1 MPSVLVAA
9 EAIVSDAACAL
20 RASEEPAAPA
30 ASFGA
35 IVRRFW
41 PRLRPFLRPAAVVLA
56 ASLVTPAIETAAVW
70 LFKTLVD
77 GVLVPRDL
85 RALVPLGLAYLGLT
99 VVGGAVGFVSGYL
112 STAISERFLLLLRT
126 EVFAH
131 AQRLSIDFL
140 DRRRLGDLLSRLT
153 GDIGAIE
160 SFLLSGAIDAA
171 VDLVRVLFF
180 AGALA
185 LLDWRLALLSVVVA
199 PAFWLAAR
207 ALSGRLRNLSREK
220 RRRSGSLS
228 AVAEESLSNAALVRA
243 YGAEDAELR
252 RFQREGEAGVAASL
266 ASARLRALFSP
277 LVDLLEMG
285 GTLVVLAAGTWE
297 LQQGRLTLGALLIF
311 VTYLG
316 KLYRPVRELGS
327 FYNSAFSAA
336 ASAERVLE
344 LLDQPQETPSRAYE
358 PLCLSRGV
366 VEFDRVTFRY
376 PGIKTA
382 ALDDVSFRLEP
393 GESLAL
399 VGPSGSGKSTIV
411 KLLLRFYE
419 PGSGRILL
427 DGRDLRDID
436 PRELRAALAVVLQ
449 ETFIVH
455 GTVRENIA
463 YGSEGAGEEA
473 IRLAARQADVDEFAQ
488 GLPGGYGCVVG
499 QKGRLLSGGQRQR
512 IAIARAMVRRAPLL
526 LLDEPTASL
535 DAEAARRVMAP
546 LLRLVAGRTTLL
558 VTHDLRLARL
568 ARRILVLESGR
579 IADAGTHEELVARGG
594 SYARTSDLQLGAEP
608 LQGCA

>member
-1 MPSVLVAA
+1 M
-9 EAIVSDAACAL
+9 SDAACAL
-20 RASEEPAAPA
+20 RAPEEQAPPA
-30 ASFGA
+30 ASLLV

-41 PRLRPFLRPAAVVLA
+41 PHLRPFLRPAAVVLA
-56 ASLVTPAIETAAVW
+56 ASLLTPAVEAAAVW

-85 RALVPLGLAYLGLT
+85 HALAPLALAYLGLT
-99 VVGGAVGFVSGYL
+99 VAGGAVGFISGYL

-126 EVFAH
+126 ELFAH
-131 AQRLSIDFL
+131 AHRLPLDFL

-171 VDLVRVLFF
+171 VDVVRVLFF
-180 AGALA
+180 AGALV
-185 LLDWRLALLSVVVA
+185 LLDWRLALLSFVVA
-199 PAFWLAAR
+199 PAFWLASR
-207 ALSGRLRNLSREK
+207 ALSRRLRQLSREK

-252 RFQREGEAGVAASL
+252 RFQREGEAGVSASIG
-266 ASARLRALFSP
+266 SARLRALFSP

-297 LQQGRLTLGALLIF
+297 LKQGRLTLGALLIF

-327 FYNSAFSAA
+327 FYSSAFSAA

-344 LLDQPQETPSRAYE
+344 LLDQPQESARRQYAPFR
-358 PLCLSRGV
+358 LSRGV
-366 VEFDRVTFRY
+366 VEFERVTFRY
-376 PGIKTA
+376 PGA
-382 ALDDVSFRLEP
+382 SVPALREVSFRLEP

-399 VGPSGSGKSTIV
+399 VGPSGSGKSTIF
-411 KLLLRFYE
+411 KLLLRFHE
-419 PGSGRILL
+419 PASGRILL
-427 DGRDLRDID
+427 DGRDLREID

-455 GTVRENIA
+455 GSVRENIA
-463 YGSEGAGEEA
+463 YGCEA
-473 IRLAARQADVDEFAQ
+473 ANDAAVHLAARQADVEEFAQ
-488 GLPGGYGCVVG
+488 TLPGGYECLVG

-512 IAIARAMVRRAPLL
+512 IAIARAMIRRAPLL

-535 DAEAARRVMAP
+535 DAEAARRVMTP
-546 LLRLVAGRTTLL
+546 LLRLVEGRTTLL

-568 ARRILVLESGR
+568 AGRILVLEDGR
-579 IADAGTHEELVARGG
+579 IVDAGTHDELIARGG
-594 SYARTSDLQLGAEP
+594 RYVRACDPEISGEALE
-608 LQGCA
+608 GCA

>member
-1 MPSVLVAA
+1 VPAA
-9 EAIVSDAACAL
+9 EAIVSDAGCAL
-20 RASEEPAAPA
+20 RAPEEPAPPA
-30 ASFGA
+30 ASLLV

-41 PRLRPFLRPAAVVLA
+41 PHLRPFLRPAAVVLA
-56 ASLVTPAIETAAVW
+56 ASLVTPAVEAAAVW

-85 RALVPLGLAYLGLT
+85 HALAPLALAYLGLT
-99 VVGGAVGFVSGYL
+99 VAGGAVGFISGYL

-126 EVFAH
+126 ELFAH
-131 AQRLSIDFL
+131 AHRLPLDFL

-171 VDLVRVLFF
+171 VDVVRVLFF
-180 AGALA
+180 AGALV
-185 LLDWRLALLSVVVA
+185 LLDWRLALLSFVVA
-199 PAFWLAAR
+199 PAFWLASR
-207 ALSGRLRNLSREK
+207 ALSRRLRQLSREK

-252 RFQREGEAGVAASL
+252 RFRREGEAGVSASIG
-266 ASARLRALFSP
+266 SARLRALFSP

-297 LQQGRLTLGALLIF
+297 LKQDRLTLGALLIF

-327 FYNSAFSAA
+327 FYSSAFSAA

-344 LLDQPQETPSRAYE
+344 LLDQPQESARRQYAPFR
-358 PLCLSRGV
+358 LSRGV
-366 VEFDRVTFRY
+366 VEFERVTFRY
-376 PGIKTA
+376 PGA
-382 ALDDVSFRLEP
+382 NVPALREVSFRLEP

-399 VGPSGSGKSTIV
+399 VGPSGSGKSTIF
-411 KLLLRFYE
+411 KLLLRFHE
-419 PGSGRILL
+419 PASGRILL
-427 DGRDLRDID
+427 DGRDLREID

-455 GTVRENIA
+455 GSVRENIA
-463 YGSEGAGEEA
+463 YGCEA
-473 IRLAARQADVDEFAQ
+473 ANDAAVHLAARQADVEEFAQ
-488 GLPGGYGCVVG
+488 TLPGGYECLVG

-512 IAIARAMVRRAPLL
+512 IAIARAMIRRAPLL

-535 DAEAARRVMAP
+535 DAEAARRVMTP
-546 LLRLVAGRTTLL
+546 LLRLVEGRTTLL

-568 ARRILVLESGR
+568 AGRILVLEDGR
-579 IADAGTHEELVARGG
+579 IVDAGTHDELIARGG
-594 SYARTSDLQLGAEP
+594 RYVRACDPEISGEALE
-608 LQGCA
+608 GCA

>member
-1 MPSVLVAA
+1 M
-9 EAIVSDAACAL
+9 SDAACAL

-30 ASFGA
+30 ASLGA

-41 PRLRPFLRPAAVVLA
+41 PRLRPFLRPAAIVLA

-99 VVGGAVGFVSGYL
+99 VAGGAVGFVSGYL
-112 STAISERFLLLLRT
+112 STSISERFLLLLRT

-131 AQRLSIDFL
+131 AQRLSVDFL
-140 DRRRLGDLLSRLT
+140 DRRRLGDLLSRLS
-153 GDIGAIE
+153 GDIGSIE
-160 SFLLSGAIDAA
+160 SFLLSGVIDAA
-171 VDLVRVLFF
+171 VDLIRVLFF
-180 AGALA
+180 AAALA
-185 LLDWRLALLSVVVA
+185 LLDWRLALLSIVVA

-207 ALSGRLRNLSREK
+207 ALSGRLRDLSREK

-252 RFQREGEAGVAASL
+252 RFQREGEAGVVAAL

-344 LLDQPQETPSRAYE
+344 LLDQPQETPSRTYE
-358 PLCLSRGV
+358 PLRLSRGV
-366 VEFDRVTFRY
+366 LEFDRVTFRY
-376 PGIKTA
+376 PGSKAA

-393 GESLAL
+393 EESLAL

-419 PGSGRILL
+419 PDSGRILL
-427 DGRDLRDID
+427 DGRDLREID

-449 ETFIVH
+449 ETLIVH
-455 GTVRENIA
+455 GTVRQNIA
-463 YGSEGAGEEA
+463 YGSEAADDETM
-473 IRLAARQADVDEFAQ
+473 RLAARQADVDEFAQ
-488 GLPGGYGCVVG
+488 ALPGGYDCLVG

-512 IAIARAMVRRAPLL
+512 IAIARAMIRRAPLL

-568 ARRILVLESGR
+568 AGRILVLEKGR
-579 IADAGTHEELVARGG
+579 IADAGTHDELVARGG
-594 SYARTSDLQLGAEP
+594 SYARACLGQVGAEP

>member
-1 MPSVLVAA
+1 MAAA
-9 EAIVSDAACAL
+9 EAIVSDAGCAL
-20 RASEEPAAPA
+20 RAPEEPAPPA
-30 ASFGA
+30 ASLLVV
-35 IVRRFW
+35 VRRFW
-41 PRLRPFLRPAAVVLA
+41 PHLRPFLRPAAVVLA
-56 ASLVTPAIETAAVW
+56 ASLVTPAVEAAAVW

-85 RALVPLGLAYLGLT
+85 HALAPLALAYLGLT
-99 VVGGAVGFVSGYL
+99 VAGGAVGFIGGYL

-126 EVFAH
+126 ELFAH
-131 AQRLSIDFL
+131 AHRLPLDFL

-171 VDLVRVLFF
+171 VDVVRVLFF
-180 AGALA
+180 AGALV
-185 LLDWRLALLSVVVA
+185 LLDWRLALLSFVVA
-199 PAFWLAAR
+199 PAFWLASR
-207 ALSGRLRNLSREK
+207 ALSRRLRQLSREK

-252 RFQREGEAGVAASL
+252 RFQREGEAGVSASIG
-266 ASARLRALFSP
+266 SARLRALFSP

-297 LQQGRLTLGALLIF
+297 LKQDRLTLGALLIF

-327 FYNSAFSAA
+327 FYSSAFSAA
-336 ASAERVLE
+336 ASAERVIE
-344 LLDQPQETPSRAYE
+344 LLDQPQESARRQYAPFR
-358 PLCLSRGV
+358 LSRGV
-366 VEFDRVTFRY
+366 VEFERVTFRY
-376 PGIKTA
+376 PGA
-382 ALDDVSFRLEP
+382 NVPALREVSFRLEP

-399 VGPSGSGKSTIV
+399 VGPSGSGKSTIF
-411 KLLLRFYE
+411 KLLLRFHE
-419 PGSGRILL
+419 PASGRILL
-427 DGRDLRDID
+427 DGRDLREID

-455 GTVRENIA
+455 GSVRENIA
-463 YGSEGAGEEA
+463 YGCEA
-473 IRLAARQADVDEFAQ
+473 ANDAAVHLAARQADVEEFAQ
-488 GLPGGYGCVVG
+488 TLPGGYDCLVG

-512 IAIARAMVRRAPLL
+512 IAIARAMIRRAPLL

-535 DAEAARRVMAP
+535 DAEAARRVMTP
-546 LLRLVAGRTTLL
+546 LLRLVEGRTTLL
-558 VTHDLRLARL
+558 ATHDLRLARL
-568 ARRILVLESGR
+568 AGRILVLEDGR
-579 IADAGTHEELVARGG
+579 IVDAGTHDELIARGG
-594 SYARTSDLQLGAEP
+594 RYVRACDPEISGEALE
-608 LQGCA
+608 GCA

>member
-1 MPSVLVAA
+1 M
-9 EAIVSDAACAL
+9 SDAACAL

-30 ASFGA
+30 ASLGA

-41 PRLRPFLRPAAVVLA
+41 PRLRPFLRPAAIVLA

-99 VVGGAVGFVSGYL
+99 VAGGAVGFVSGYL
-112 STAISERFLLLLRT
+112 STSISERFLLLLRT

-131 AQRLSIDFL
+131 AQRLSVDFL
-140 DRRRLGDLLSRLT
+140 DRRRLGDLLSRLS
-153 GDIGAIE
+153 GDIGSIE
-160 SFLLSGAIDAA
+160 SFLLSGVIDAA

-180 AGALA
+180 AAALA
-185 LLDWRLALLSVVVA
+185 LLDWRLALLSIVVA

-207 ALSGRLRNLSREK
+207 ALSGRLRDLSREK

-252 RFQREGEAGVAASL
+252 RFQREGEAGVVAAL

-344 LLDQPQETPSRAYE
+344 LLDQPQETPSRTYE
-358 PLCLSRGV
+358 PLRLSRGV
-366 VEFDRVTFRY
+366 LEFDRVTFRY
-376 PGIKTA
+376 PGSEVRYRY
-382 ALDDVSFRLEP
+382 D
-393 GESLAL
+393 
-399 VGPSGSGKSTIV
+399 GSGTLATAPRALPV
-411 KLLLRFYE
+411 
-419 PGSGRILL
+419 GSGGPWIPMLKS
-427 DGRDLRDID
+427 IM
-436 PRELRAALAVVLQ
+436 P
-449 ETFIVH
+449 
-455 GTVRENIA
+455 
-463 YGSEGAGEEA
+463 
-473 IRLAARQADVDEFAQ
+473 
-488 GLPGGYGCVVG
+488 
-499 QKGRLLSGGQRQR
+499 
-512 IAIARAMVRRAPLL
+512 
-526 LLDEPTASL
+526 
-535 DAEAARRVMAP
+535 
-546 LLRLVAGRTTLL
+546 
-558 VTHDLRLARL
+558 
-568 ARRILVLESGR
+568 
-579 IADAGTHEELVARGG
+579 
-594 SYARTSDLQLGAEP
+594 
-608 LQGCA
+608 